1 MNKISNSQN
10 KGSPSDLSR
19 RGFLTG
25 GAITSV
31 DSTKPL
37 VAVIGSKCMALDG
50 IACQICGDI
59 CDPRAIKF
67 FWTSKK
73 VPMPQIVEASCT
85 GCGDCLPICPTS
97 AISLK
102 NIEVPDNA

>member
-1 MNKISNSQN
+1 MNTLTNSQN
-10 KGSPSDLSR
+10 AGTPADLSR

-25 GAITSV
+25 GTVASV
-31 DSTKPL
+31 DNTKPL
-37 VAVIGSKCMALDG
+37 VAMIGNKCMALDG

-73 VPMPQIVEASCT
+73 VPMPQIDEASCT
-85 GCGDCLPICPTS
+85 GCGDCLPICPTG

-102 NIEVPDNA
+102 NTEVTDNA